1 MKFGCFQGGLLKS
14 VYRREKS
21 GCSGPF
27 RWEAD
32 PDPAPGSI
40 FLFGN
45 TKVGTSPT
53 RETLTQRMY

>member
-1 MKFGCFQGGLLKS
+1 MNFGCFQGGLLKS
-14 VYRREKS
+14 VYRT

-40 FLFGN
+40 LGN
-45 TKVGTSPT
+45 IKVGTSPT

>member
-14 VYRREKS
+14 VHRREKT

-32 PDPAPGSI
+32 PAPGSI
-40 FLFGN
+40 FGN
-45 TKVGTSPT
+45 TNFGPT
-53 RETLTQRMY
+53 RTEKLTQRMY

>member
-14 VYRREKS
+14 VHRREKT

-40 FLFGN
+40 FGN
-45 TKVGTSPT
+45 TKVGTIPT